1 MTGNLPLWLTGG
13 NVGGGKFSDYSSLGY
28 SPSFDGMGF
37 QYADGSL
44 KSTTQLSGATQ
55 SSSAGSGGG
64 TNWAAYAPAAS
75 MGLTL
80 GVGIGSAIGGFF
92 TGKAQQ
98 GAYELQGQLEWQNA
112 AAQAATMQ
120 FNAQQIQESAG
131 KQEYALYKQQKS
143 HLESMKA
150 QTAANGV
157 AMEGSAAEVIAS
169 QAGVDAKNRDAI
181 IEDSS
186 KQQYS
191 QLLGAQQA
199 LQQGRNAV
207 AYYNAMGKAARK
219 NAQISG
225 YLGLMQGVAGAISQ
239 GGNNYAS
246 TGSFWGLR

>member
-1 MTGNLPLWLTGG
+1 MAGTGG
-13 NVGGGKFSDYSSLGY
+13 TSAST
-28 SPSFDGMGF
+28 
-37 QYADGSL
+37 QTAA
-44 KSTTQLSGATQ
+44 KSG
-55 SSSAGSGGG
+55 GGG

-80 GVGIGSAIGGFF
+80 GVGIGNAIGGFF

-98 GAYELQGQLEWQNA
+98 ATFELQGQMEWQNA
-112 AAQAATMQ
+112 ATQAATMQ
-120 FNAQQIQESAG
+120 FNAQQIQASAG

-143 HLESMKA
+143 HLETMKA

-157 AMEGSAAEVIAS
+157 AMEGSALEVIAS
-169 QAGVDAKNRDAI
+169 QAGVDAKNRDAL

-186 KQQYS
+186 NQQFA

-219 NAQISG
+219 SARISG
-225 YLGLMQGVAGAISQ
+225 YAALGSSVASFIGQGAD
-239 GGNNYAS
+239 NYAS
-246 TGSFWGLR
+246 TGSFWGVKSK